1 MIDIIIA
8 HMPNSAKHL
17 TRSSTVRSAG
27 SHGVSR
33 MAKNASAASA
43 NAGAAVA
50 AAAREDRS
58 QSMAEAAVRDPSG
71 ERMLIE
77 LSQAQV
83 DRVVRA
89 AADSGSMAV
98 LLSGL
103 ERVRGTL
110 AAGPAQLQD
119 PRLSR
124 SLLSGLLLV
133 ASLPEDGS
141 YMGNAQLARTLGMN
155 VSTVHRYLQ
164 TLVAVGLV
172 ERDPSTRR
180 YRLVQ

>member
-1 MIDIIIA
+1 
-8 HMPNSAKHL
+8 
-17 TRSSTVRSAG
+17 
-27 SHGVSR
+27 
-33 MAKNASAASA
+33 
-43 NAGAAVA
+43 
-50 AAAREDRS
+50 
-58 QSMAEAAVRDPSG
+58 
-71 ERMLIE
+71 MLIE
-77 LSQAQV
+77 LSPAQV

-89 AADSGSMAV
+89 AADGGSMSV

-103 ERVRGTL
+103 ERVRGAL

-133 ASLPEDGS
+133 ASLPSDGS
-141 YMGNAQLARTLGMN
+141 YLGNAQLARMLGMN

>member
-1 MIDIIIA
+1 MA
-8 HMPNSAKHL
+8 NSANNPI
-17 TRSSTVRSAG
+17 RSLPARDAG
-27 SHGVSR
+27 SRRASR
-33 MAKNASAASA
+33 LAEHASAVSSG
-43 NAGAAVA
+43 AGVAVA
-50 AAAREDRS
+50 PPADRARGTGGE
-58 QSMAEAAVRDPSG
+58 AEGDPG
-71 ERMLIE
+71 AERMLIE
-77 LSQAQV
+77 LSPAQV

-89 AADSGSMAV
+89 AADGGSMSV

-110 AAGPAQLQD
+110 AEGPAQLQD

>member
-1 MIDIIIA
+1 MADIIVA
-8 HMPNSAKHL
+8 HMPNRAKHL
-17 TRSSTVRSAG
+17 TRSSTARSAAA
-27 SHGVSR
+27 SR
-33 MAKNASAASA
+33 RASRLAENASAVSV
-43 NAGAAVA
+43 GGGAVA
-50 AAAREDRS
+50 TATDDRSGGSEAAAP
-58 QSMAEAAVRDPSG
+58 DPSG

>member
-1 MIDIIIA
+1 MA
-8 HMPNSAKHL
+8 NGAKNP
-17 TRSSTVRSAG
+17 TRSLPARNAGARRASRLAEHASAG
-27 SHGVSR
+27 STAGV
-33 MAKNASAASA
+33 
-43 NAGAAVA
+43 AVA
-50 AAAREDRS
+50 LAADREPSSVELDS
-58 QSMAEAAVRDPSG
+58 DPG
-71 ERMLIE
+71 DERMLIE
-77 LSQAQV
+77 LSPAQV

-89 AADSGSMAV
+89 AADGGSMSV

-110 AAGPAQLQD
+110 TEGPAQLQD

-172 ERDPSTRR
+172 ERDPNTRR